1 MSDLFRPPFL
11 RCATIAVVLV
21 GLALGGC
28 GRKGP
33 LDLPPGAAV
42 SDPAGNPPRLG
53 PNGEPVAAAPQPAP
67 RKSTILDPL
76 LD

>member
-1 MSDLFRPPFL
+1 MFAMAGSPFL
-11 RCATIAVVLV
+11 RGATIAAILI
-21 GLALGGC
+21 GLALAGC

-53 PNGEPVAAAPQPAP
+53 PNGEPVAAAPQPPP
-67 RKSTILDPL
+67 RRTTVLDPL
-76 LD
+76 LN